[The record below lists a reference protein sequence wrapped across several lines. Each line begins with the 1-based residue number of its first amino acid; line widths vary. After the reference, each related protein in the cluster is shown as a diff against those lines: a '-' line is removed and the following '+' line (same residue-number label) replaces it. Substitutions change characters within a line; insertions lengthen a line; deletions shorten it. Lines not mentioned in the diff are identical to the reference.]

1 MAVFDNLMRRM
12 GYTRAAAPAQ
22 AKRPPWLI
30 ATAEASHYNA
40 PSGEMWGN
48 QAELYQRLSWIY
60 IAVTHVAD
68 MVARTPIQVLKR
80 VGEKTDQ
87 IVNHPF
93 EALLSRPNPDDSRY
107 ELLLGLASYRALTGN
122 GFWHLNRASV
132 NVPPQELA
140 VIPTPNILPVSA
152 GQLIV
157 DHYDYDPGTGKP
169 LHLSPYEVM
178 HVKTFHPRN
187 PFMGMSPIEPL
198 ATVASG
204 DLQMQRWNANFFG
217 KDNAKPSGILAF
229 RDRFSEEQWLE
240 MQAQIHEQYG
250 GAKRALMML
259 HGVGEGAV
267 TWTQNAISQKDMQFL
282 AGRQFTKEE
291 IYAVYAPGL
300 AAILDPNATEA
311 NARAGRATFNDY
323 CWGVMEAL
331 AQSISNK
338 ILPSYGPDLIAQFED
353 VRITDRQL
361 ELAEIAEY
369 SRSHTINEVRQ
380 RYYKDEDL
388 EDERGKLFVAEI
400 GPGSLTMIAPPPEP
414 EPPPIAPVAPMPGE
428 DVAPELA
435 KQEPPDEP
443 GTAMPDIEGMR
454 KAELGKWRRYAVKR
468 SGEKAAEFNPEHL
481 PADVVAVIRDR
492 LVLAQS
498 PEEVKAAFSG
508 PFLIKARR
516 VDRRGL
522 VDPNADAKDAAERRL
537 QRLLKE
543 RLDGQLQEVMDAL
556 GDPPDIWRLGPAF
569 WETQAGQLLAPVRGA
584 LESMARDS
592 AERLMV
598 KQAIGVSWDLIAER
612 AADWARR
619 YGFDLVKDIND
630 TTAKMIGKYVSRY
643 IEEQGQTI
651 GDLQTALTP
660 WFGPVRAEKIAVTEV
675 TRAFSAG
682 ELDVVQAAKDAGME
696 MRQIFHSSRDELVC
710 PLCEPLDGEETDEVP
725 PLHVNCRCWLSHEWV
740 K

>member
-1 MAVFDNLMRRM
+1 MAVFDNLMRRV
-12 GYTRAAAPAQ
+12 GYVRAAAPAQ

-30 ATAEASHYNA
+30 ATAEASHYNV

-68 MVARTPIQVLKR
+68 MVARTPIQVMER
-80 VGEKTDQ
+80 VGEKTKQ

-107 ELLLGLASYRALTGN
+107 ELLLGIASYRALTGN
-122 GFWHLNRASV
+122 GFWHLNRASA

-140 VIPTPNILPVSA
+140 VIPTPNMTPVSA

-157 DHYDYDPGTGKP
+157 EHYDYDPGTGSPVP
-169 LHLSPYEVM
+169 LQPYEVM

-187 PFMGMSPIEPL
+187 PFVGMSPIETL

-204 DLQMQRWNANFFG
+204 DLQMQKWNANFFG

-229 RDRFSEEQWLE
+229 RDRFGETEWEE

-250 GAKRALMML
+250 GTKRALMML

-267 TWTQNAISQKDMQFL
+267 SWTQNAMSQKDMEFL

-291 IYAVYAPGL
+291 IWATYAPGL

-311 NARAGRATFNDY
+311 SARAGKVTFNDY

-331 AQSISNK
+331 SQSITNK
-338 ILPSYGPDLIAQFED
+338 ILPAYGPDLVAQFED
-353 VRITDRQL
+353 IRITDRQL

-369 SRSHTINEVRQ
+369 SRTHTVNEVRQ
-380 RYYKDEDL
+380 KYYEDEEL
-388 EDERGKLFVAEI
+388 EDDRGKLFVAEI
-400 GPGSLTMIAPPPEP
+400 GPGSLAMVAPPPEP
-414 EPPPIAPVAPMPGE
+414 PPPTILPVPAEDVPPEGEVPESPEEATLPEPPA
-428 DVAPELA
+428 
-435 KQEPPDEP
+435 
-443 GTAMPDIEGMR
+443 DIEGMR
-454 KAELGKWRRYAVKR
+454 KAEMAQWKRYAVKR

-481 PADVVAVIRDR
+481 PSDVVAVIHDR
-492 LVLAQS
+492 LVLAES

-508 PFLIKARR
+508 PFLIKASRR
-516 VDRRGL
+516 DRRGL
-522 VDPNADAKDAAERRL
+522 VDPNSDAKDAAERRL

-543 RLDGQLQEVMDAL
+543 RLDGQLNEVMDAL
-556 GDPPDIWRLGPAF
+556 GDPPDIWRLDQAF
-569 WETQAGQLLAPVRGA
+569 WATQAGQLLAPVRGA
-584 LESMARDS
+584 LESMARDG
-592 AERLMV
+592 AERLML
-598 KQAIGVSWDLIAER
+598 KQAVGVSWDLIATH
-612 AADWARR
+612 AADWATR
-619 YGFDLVKDIND
+619 YGYELVKGIND
-630 TTAKMIGKYVSRY
+630 TSATMIGKYVARY

-682 ELDVVQAAKDAGME
+682 ELDVVQAAKDAGMV
-696 MRQIFHSSRDELVC
+696 MRQTWHTEKDDLVC
-710 PLCEPLDGEETDEVP
+710 PVCEPLDNEETDEVP
-725 PLHVNCRCWLSHEWV
+725 PAHVNCRCWISHEWV